1 MAVEKKGQAV
11 ISFRP
16 RLFFSYS
23 FVGRYAFVERLFRM
37 YFTIY
42 QSIICLIQQFNVF
55 VIACKSAGI
64 RSVRQITQT
73 TLVILMN

>member
-11 ISFRP
+11 TPLRP
-16 RLFFSYS
+16 RLFFSYL

-42 QSIICLIQQFNVF
+42 QSVICLIQQFNVF
-55 VIACKSAGI
+55 VVACKSVGI
-64 RSVRQITQT
+64 RYGKIHKRH
-73 TLVILMN
+73 LLF